1 MLNQLLSVMTPEL
14 IIHAIKSN
22 PKVIIQTLQKFDTF
36 KLLGQS
42 LSEEQQ
48 IVLSNNAILINDFLK
63 SEAGRTAAYL
73 WAEEYCTFVAKWKEQ
88 ASTAALTGEI
98 ESEVASKEAEIR
110 AKLKAEIE
118 AKVEARIRAE
128 IEQEN
133 IKEIQDKIKTEI
145 ANKAIKAT
153 KTSSIPVLT
162 EVLETVK

>member
-14 IIHAIKSN
+14 IIHAIKAN
-22 PKVIIQTLQKFDTF
+22 PTVIIQTLQKFDTF

-42 LSEEQQ
+42 LNTEQQ
-48 IVLSNNAILINDFLK
+48 IVLSNNAPLINDFLK

-73 WAEEYCTFVAKWKEQ
+73 WAEEYCSFVSKWKEAAKTQ
-88 ASTAALTGEI
+88 AITGELD
-98 ESEVASKEAEIR
+98 SEVAQKEAEIR

-133 IKEIQDKIKTEI
+133 ILEIERKVKSEI
-145 ANKAIKAT
+145 AAKAAKLSPVAEALL
-153 KTSSIPVLT
+153 KTPA
-162 EVLETVK
+162 